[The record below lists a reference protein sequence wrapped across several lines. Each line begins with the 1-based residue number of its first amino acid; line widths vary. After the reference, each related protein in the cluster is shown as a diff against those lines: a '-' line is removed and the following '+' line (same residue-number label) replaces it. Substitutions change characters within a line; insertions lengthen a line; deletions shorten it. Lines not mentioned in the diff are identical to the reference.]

1 MPGLLR
7 GVARTAVVAGTASA
21 VGGRVR
27 HRQDQRWAQQ
37 EQYERQA
44 QAYQPPPAAPA
55 ASGGGDR
62 MQQLSELAELKEK
75 GVLTQAEF
83 EAEKAR
89 ILGG

>member
-1 MPGLLR
+1 
-7 GVARTAVVAGTASA
+7 
-21 VGGRVR
+21 
-27 HRQDQRWAQQ
+27 
-37 EQYERQA
+37 
-44 QAYQPPPAAPA
+44 
-55 ASGGGDR
+55 